1 MTDLTSDRPV
11 LKIRG
16 PADLIEAVPYLLG
29 FHPRASLVLIGL
41 GHDSGRDS
49 DSVTITARV
58 DLAEVISSDRLVDDT
73 VRAVARSGA
82 TGVVVVV
89 FDAESTPSRTAD
101 LPWRTVVDAVDESAE
116 RAGLALLDALLVTSD
131 RWWSFVCGDVG
142 CCSPDG
148 QLLEG
153 PSSAAAAAATYAGL
167 VALPNREQLAL
178 VLTPESDERRRAIL
192 PLLEAAEERAVRAIL
207 DGHSQRHVRA
217 VKRAV
222 FAAARDADS
231 ALFPGPTGSLLDEQA
246 ARFAAGLADISLRDA
261 VWLAVDQRRLDGR
274 GLWRELARRLP
285 EPYDAPPLFLFG
297 WAEWRAGNGVLA
309 GIAAERALASDPG
322 YTAAELLLAA
332 LNHGLDP
339 HRTPR
344 LRMPRSA

>member
-1 MTDLTSDRPV
+1 MTELTSDRPV

-49 DSVTITARV
+49 DSVDHCPGRPGRG
-58 DLAEVISSDRLVDDT
+58 DPSDRLVDDT

-142 CCSPDG
+142 CCPPDG

-207 DGHSQRHVRA
+207 DGRSQRHVRA

-261 VWLAVDQRRLDGR
+261 VWLAVDDGDSTAGGCGASSRVGCPSRTTLRRCSCSAGR
-274 GLWRELARRLP
+274 AGGPETARWPGSPPSELWRATR
-285 EPYDAPPLFLFG
+285 ATPPPTCY
-297 WAEWRAGNGVLA
+297 
-309 GIAAERALASDPG
+309 S
-322 YTAAELLLAA
+322 
-332 LNHGLDP
+332 
-339 HRTPR
+339 PR
-344 LRMPRSA
+344 